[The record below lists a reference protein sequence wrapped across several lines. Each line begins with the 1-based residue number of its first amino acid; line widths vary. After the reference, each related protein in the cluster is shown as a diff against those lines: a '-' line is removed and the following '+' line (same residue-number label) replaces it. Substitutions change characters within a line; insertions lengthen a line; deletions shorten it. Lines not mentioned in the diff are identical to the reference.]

1 MNKLTYTEAMA
12 HVRKYKEFIRI
23 GAIANHLNMNQGQ
36 LRQII
41 NRTNYAKELPEKYR
55 SVFINIVQMLVSV
68 EQVDEAQTE
77 AKRLDQAFRGNDLE
91 PF

>member
-1 MNKLTYTEAMA
+1 MNKLTYTEAIA

-23 GAIANHLNMNQGQ
+23 GAIANHLEMNQGQ
-36 LRQII
+36 LRQVI
-41 NRTNYAKELPEKYR
+41 NKTGYTKELPEKYR
-55 SVFINIVQMLVSV
+55 SEFINIVQMLVSV

-77 AKRLDQAFRGNDLE
+77 AKRLDQAFRDSEPE

>member
-12 HVRKYKEFIRI
+12 HIRKYKEFIRI

-55 SVFINIVQMLVSV
+55 TDFINIVQMLVSV

-77 AKRLDQAFRGNDLE
+77 AKRLDEAFRGSEPE

>member
-55 SVFINIVQMLVSV
+55 TDFINIVQMLVSV

-77 AKRLDQAFRGNDLE
+77 ARRLDQVFMGSDLE